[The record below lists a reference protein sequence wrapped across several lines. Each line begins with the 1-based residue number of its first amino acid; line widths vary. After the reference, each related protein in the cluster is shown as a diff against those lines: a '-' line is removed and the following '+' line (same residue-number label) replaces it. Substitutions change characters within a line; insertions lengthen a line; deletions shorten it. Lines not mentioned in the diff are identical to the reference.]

1 MFLTHKFF
9 FLTGKEKDLKSL
21 HWCYNFRK
29 VKLVLFT
36 NLINCKGNG
45 SRNPGSCVCLN
56 VGCVLRLVM
65 QQNLSV
71 SILKWFSKV
80 TFWTKECHR
89 FLHPIWCSLR
99 LYNKKHVTEDILG
112 QIKTTDRWQDSK
124 SLIFLVK
131 SAQLRESQEST
142 KVLFVP
148 LKSYELY
155 LIKLWVERFHF
166 FAHTNLTFP
175 THSGCPAMLTLPFSL
190 FERLGILNG

>member
-1 MFLTHKFF
+1 MNFLYSYLWGHWVQEKILIKLSLLHTVFAWILVMYQQYVNCPLKIKVPVFLTHKFF

-71 SILKWFSKV
+71 HILKCFSKV
-80 TFWTKECHR
+80 AFWTKECHR
-89 FLHPIWCSLR
+89 DFST
-99 LYNKKHVTEDILG
+99 LYGVLLDC
-112 QIKTTDRWQDSK
+112 TTK
-124 SLIFLVK
+124 N
-131 SAQLRESQEST
+131 T
-142 KVLFVP
+142 
-148 LKSYELY
+148 
-155 LIKLWVERFHF
+155 
-166 FAHTNLTFP
+166 
-175 THSGCPAMLTLPFSL
+175 
-190 FERLGILNG
+190 

>member
-1 MFLTHKFF
+1 M
-9 FLTGKEKDLKSL
+9 KSL

-71 SILKWFSKV
+71 HILKWFSKV
-80 TFWTKECHR
+80 AFWTKECHR
-89 FLHPIWCSLR
+89 DFST
-99 LYNKKHVTEDILG
+99 LYSVLLDCTTKNTLTEDILG
-112 QIKTTDRWQDSK
+112 QIKTPDRWQDSN

-155 LIKLWVERFHF
+155 LIKLWVERFHSLHIQILLSP
-166 FAHTNLTFP
+166 HTLAALRCSP
-175 THSGCPAMLTLPFSL
+175 CPFHCLKDWEF
-190 FERLGILNG
+190 